1 MSTTLRP
8 SFDVATRVSRAL
20 SDVIETLVNDPDRED
35 PPTLEAVRAVLRGYG
50 ASGAQ
55 SDEFLHPQ
63 DETSVL
69 GELDRLIDEYGR
81 DALAMDFVVAKAS
94 EGLSRVIQAVIDDIT
109 KPRSP
114 TLEAV
119 RKAMLAGLTARLI
132 GDGALDEDDEG
143 ALLEEIEYLIQRY
156 GEHAAA
162 EAFLRF
168 E

>member
-20 SDVIETLVNDPDRED
+20 SDVIDSLVNDPDRED
-35 PPTLEAVRAVLRGYG
+35 PPTLEAVRAALRGYG
-50 ASGAQ
+50 ASGQ

-69 GELDRLIDEYGR
+69 GEVDRLIDEYGR
-81 DALAMDFVVAKAS
+81 DALAIDFVIAKAS
-94 EGLSRVIQAVIDDIT
+94 EGLTRVIQAVVDDIT
-109 KPRSP
+109 MPRSP
-114 TLEAV
+114 TLGAV
-119 RKAMLAGLTARLI
+119 RKAMLGGLTARLV
-132 GDGALDEDDEG
+132 GDGALDEEDEG
-143 ALLEEIEYLIQRY
+143 ALLEEIGQLMVSY

-162 EAFLRF
+162 ETFLRF